1 MFGGDF
7 GNGGKKKSF
16 FLHKVQKPSKVFF
29 FIFPLSSLMPWLHLK
44 ALIQAEL

>member
-7 GNGGKKKSF
+7 GNGEKKIFF

-29 FIFPLSSLMPWLHLK
+29 FSPSLFFN
-44 ALIQAEL
+44 ALAVFEGLDTS

>member
-7 GNGGKKKSF
+7 GNGEKKIFF

-29 FIFPLSSLMPWLHLK
+29 FPPLSSLMPWLYLK